1 MSALHLLLLW
11 HEGVFPS
18 LVHCRVLTSMEE
30 TVWQPQLR
38 AWILDWDCMSSYP
51 GWLLILSKWFSPF
64 SIQSIPMEGASP
76 VKQLLDCLCTTPC
89 KSIAPDA
96 THSAALEKIKE
107 LSAPFS
113 SREQFIRLQFS
124 LGTTNGYNNGNDTL
138 VFCQIMEMEASIL
151 SIVQFSF
158 LDWIT
163 LIGFH
168 QCFSNL
174 PVHQNPLGAFS
185 KSPCLARPQP
195 RSVKSESW
203 GEVESVGPGH
213 QMILMCNQCWESL
226 A

>member
-1 MSALHLLLLW
+1 MSDLHLLLLY

-18 LVHCRVLTSMEE
+18 LIHCQVLTSMEE

-38 AWILDWDCMSSYP
+38 AWILDWNCLGSYP
-51 GWLLILSKWFSPF
+51 GWLLVLSKWCSPF
-64 SIQSIPMEGASP
+64 SIQSMPIEGASLP
-76 VKQLLDCLCTTPC
+76 SSCWTACPHPPPAPPR
-89 KSIAPDA
+89 KSIAPGA
-96 THSAALEKIKE
+96 TNNTAPETIKE

-138 VFCQIMEMEASIL
+138 VFCRIMEMEASI
-151 SIVQFSF
+151 SSTVQFSF

-174 PVHQNPLGAFS
+174 PVH
-185 KSPCLARPQP
+185 
-195 RSVKSESW
+195 
-203 GEVESVGPGH
+203 
-213 QMILMCNQCWESL
+213 
-226 A
+226 